1 MSPTPERSVVAL
13 LFAQAF
19 AFGLTLALL
28 VIPANSLFLGAYG
41 AKWLPATY
49 IATAVFGTAAS
60 ALIARAARRTRLV
73 HVATA
78 SLLILAVLFAASW
91 VILVAGGVW
100 VSALLLVLFPIT
112 LQTGFI
118 FIGGQAGRL
127 LDVRQLKARF
137 PRIVTGF
144 SLGFLA
150 GGLLGVPLLALLG
163 STEHLMLA
171 TTVAALAFLTLLLAT
186 EQRFPEVRAAPKA
199 GSPKVAR
206 PPLRLLVTGVVLVL
220 LLYQVLSAMGTQ
232 TLDYLVMNR
241 ARAHYTGNDLT
252 RFLSVYT
259 VAINVVD
266 ILFLA
271 LLAGPLV
278 RRFGLRLGLA
288 LNPAVVTALLAV
300 IGLVAGSAGTAAF
313 GLLVLAAAAQIADLA
328 LTDGT
333 TRTSVNASLQV
344 VPIEDRLSVQAIVEG
359 IGVPAAIGATGA
371 VLLAINLAGLGIG
384 PVIAFGLALGV
395 IWTVTAVVMYRS
407 YRRALAEEM
416 RRSPLSA
423 GGLRLQIAGSDAA
436 LHELLA
442 SDDARDVRL
451 GLDLLPGAATPTSAE
466 VLRVAAENA
475 DPEVR
480 ALALAQ
486 LAADDPCA
494 AEAAATLAADLASS
508 ADPADRRAAAIALG
522 ATDKRLLVALLD
534 DGDPTVR
541 AVALDAVAAED
552 AIELEV
558 VRRVVAAAEDR
569 HTAGNATAAI
579 GRLGEAAVPLL
590 AAALARSGG
599 TRYPPLVRAAAKA
612 ANVHGFEVIAPACRD
627 PDRAVVL
634 SAFEALVT
642 AHGHEIVPLDLLDE
656 VFDDAVAHAA
666 RTLDARASL
675 TARDGTVRRALDDEI
690 DLSRRL
696 VIAVLT
702 FRHGD
707 RVRDA
712 VRIVDRAEGQRR
724 ALGIEALDVLLS
736 RREAA
741 VAVPLVSRDQGP
753 DERVARMTPGGEPI
767 RAPEEWLEDMANDP
781 DHVWRSSWLATCA
794 RQVGGDG
801 QRGTPQSEDQAPPS
815 APAGTSSPT

>member
-49 IATAVFGTAAS
+49 IATAVVGTAAS

-78 SLLILAVLFAASW
+78 SLLILVVFFAASW

-150 GGLLGVPLLALLG
+150 GGLLGIPLLALLG

-171 TTVAALAFLTLLLAT
+171 TTVAALAFLALLLAT
-186 EQRFPEVRAAPKA
+186 EHRFPEVRAVPKA
-199 GSPKVAR
+199 GSPKVTR
-206 PPLRLLVTGVVLVL
+206 PPLRRLVTGVVLAL

-232 TLDYLVMNR
+232 TLDYLLMNR
-241 ARAHYTGNDLT
+241 ARAHYTGSDLT

-288 LNPAVVTALLAV
+288 LNPTVVTALLAV

-313 GLLVLAAAAQIADLA
+313 GLLVLAAAAQITDLA

-384 PVIAFGLALGV
+384 PVIAFGLVLGV
-395 IWTVTAVVMYRS
+395 IWTLTAVVMYRS

-416 RRSPLSA
+416 RRSPLSV
-423 GGLRLQIAGSDAA
+423 GGLQIAGSDAA
-436 LHELLA
+436 LHDLLA

-466 VLRVAAENA
+466 VLRVAAEHA

-486 LAADDPCA
+486 LAADDASA

-522 ATDKRLLVALLD
+522 ATDTGKRLLVALLD

-541 AVALDAVAAED
+541 AVALDAVAAKD
-552 AIELEV
+552 AIEPEV

-569 HTAGNATAAI
+569 YTAGNATAAI
-579 GRLGEAAVPLL
+579 GRLGDAAVPLL

-599 TRYPPLVRAAAKA
+599 SRCPPLVRAAAKA
-612 ANVHGFEVIAPACRD
+612 ANVHGFDVIAPVFRD

-642 AHGHEIVPLDLLDE
+642 ARGHEIVPRDLLDE
-656 VFDDAVAHAA
+656 MFDDAVAHAA

-675 TARDGTVRRALDDEI
+675 AARDGSVRRALDDEI

-707 RVRDA
+707 RVREA
-712 VRIVDRAEGQRR
+712 VRIVDRADGQRR

-741 VAVPLVSRDQGP
+741 VAVPLVSREQRP
-753 DERVARMTPGGEPI
+753 DELAARMTPGGESI
-767 RAPEEWLEDMANDP
+767 RAPEEWLQDMANDP

-801 QRGTPQSEDQAPPS
+801 RETD
-815 APAGTSSPT
+815 